1 MSIRLIAAAAAATL
15 AVSGPAAA
23 ASSSTASASLTGLQI
38 QLVDLNLGDGVAP
51 SISFVFAPQSNQG
64 SASAGWSTST
74 SSQNASGNFFSD
86 ANPWRPGSTDAQ
98 TLFASAAAQL
108 TGNGNATGSSL
119 SAGGAAASPG
129 DTVYDPTFFNYTL
142 PYASFS
148 ASVQAPAFFGGSFE
162 LSPFTVAVFSATVS
176 VQASATEGGALTY
189 PWDFTTWLGNSAGA
203 SATLNVSGPA
213 AGGGSGGQNSSDGR
227 SVFVNSFYDSWSG
240 QWINGADSQSGFVG
254 VSFANLTDAAMTGSF
269 RADVSVSGNA
279 YGSTAPIPEPGT
291 WAMMLAG
298 LAVAG
303 GIARRRQRG

>member
-23 ASSSTASASLTGLQI
+23 ASSSTASATLSGLQI
-38 QLVDLNLGDGVAP
+38 QLVDLNLSDGIAA
-51 SISFVFAPQSNQG
+51 SISFTFAPQSNQG
-64 SASAGWSTST
+64 SANAGWYTST
-74 SSQNASGNFFSD
+74 GSQNASGSFFSD

-108 TGNGNATGSSL
+108 VGNGSASGSTL
-119 SAGGAAASPG
+119 AAGGAASSPG
-129 DTVYDPTFFNYTL
+129 DTTYDPNFFNYSQ
-142 PYASFS
+142 PYASFG
-148 ASVQAPAFFGGSFE
+148 ASVQAPSFFSGSFS
-162 LSPFTVAVFSATVS
+162 LSPFTVAVFSATVT
-176 VQASATEGGALTY
+176 VQATATEGGTITY
-189 PWDFTTWLGNSAGA
+189 PWGFTSWQGNGAGA
-203 SATLNVSGPA
+203 SASLNVSGPA

-240 QWINGADSQSGFVG
+240 QWTNGSAMDSGFVG
-254 VSFANLTDAAMTGSF
+254 VSFANLTDAAMAGAF
-269 RADVSVSGNA
+269 RAEVSVSGSA